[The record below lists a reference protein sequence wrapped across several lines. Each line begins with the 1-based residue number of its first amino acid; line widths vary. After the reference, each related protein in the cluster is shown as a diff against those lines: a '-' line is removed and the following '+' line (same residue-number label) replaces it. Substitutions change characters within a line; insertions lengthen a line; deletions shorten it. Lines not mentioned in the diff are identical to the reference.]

1 MKRSLYLLLNKKNN
15 KMFKNLLDSPFMLVL
30 IQVIMLS
37 CIIAGK
43 QSLGA
48 DIFDG
53 VVIIINSFGI
63 IACCNNNINNKP
75 E

>member
-1 MKRSLYLLLNKKNN
+1 
-15 KMFKNLLDSPFMLVL
+15 MFKNLLDSPIMFIL

-43 QSLGA
+43 QDLGA
-48 DIFDG
+48 DVFDG
-53 VVIIINSFGI
+53 VVIIIDSFGI
-63 IACCNNNINNKP
+63 IACCNNNNINKS

>member
-1 MKRSLYLLLNKKNN
+1 
-15 KMFKNLLDSPFMLVL
+15 MFKNLLDSPIMFILL
-30 IQVIMLS
+30 QVIMLAF
-37 CIIAGK
+37 IIAGK
-43 QSLGA
+43 QNLGA

-63 IACCNNNINNKP
+63 IVCCNNNINNKS

>member
-1 MKRSLYLLLNKKNN
+1 
-15 KMFKNLLDSPFMLVL
+15 MFKNLLDSPISFILF
-30 IQVIMLS
+30 QVIMLS

-43 QSLGA
+43 QDLGA
-48 DIFDG
+48 DVFDG

-63 IACCNNNINNKP
+63 IAYYNNINKS

>member
-1 MKRSLYLLLNKKNN
+1 
-15 KMFKNLLDSPFMLVL
+15 MFKNLLDSQISFILF
-30 IQVIMLS
+30 QVIMLS

-43 QSLGA
+43 QDLGA
-48 DIFDG
+48 DVFDE

-63 IACCNNNINNKP
+63 IAYYNNINKS

>member
-1 MKRSLYLLLNKKNN
+1 
-15 KMFKNLLDSPFMLVL
+15 MFKKLLDSPISFILF
-30 IQVIMLS
+30 QVIMLS

-43 QSLGA
+43 QDLGA
-48 DIFDG
+48 DVFDG

-63 IACCNNNINNKP
+63 IAYYNNINKS

>member
-43 QSLGA
+43 QDLGA
-48 DIFDG
+48 DVFDG

-63 IACCNNNINNKP
+63 IAYYNNINKS

>member
-1 MKRSLYLLLNKKNN
+1 
-15 KMFKNLLDSPFMLVL
+15 MFKNLLDSPFMLVL

-43 QSLGA
+43 QDLGA

-63 IACCNNNINNKP
+63 IACCNNNINNKS

>member
-1 MKRSLYLLLNKKNN
+1 
-15 KMFKNLLDSPFMLVL
+15 MFKNLLDSPISFILF
-30 IQVIMLS
+30 QVIMLS

-43 QSLGA
+43 QDLGV
-48 DIFDG
+48 DVFDG

-63 IACCNNNINNKP
+63 IAYYNNINKS

>member
-1 MKRSLYLLLNKKNN
+1 
-15 KMFKNLLDSPFMLVL
+15 MFKNLLDSQISFILF
-30 IQVIMLS
+30 QVIMLS

-43 QSLGA
+43 QDLGA
-48 DIFDG
+48 DVFDG

-63 IACCNNNINNKP
+63 IAYYNNINKS

>member
-1 MKRSLYLLLNKKNN
+1 
-15 KMFKNLLDSPFMLVL
+15 MFKNLLDSPFMLVL

-43 QSLGA
+43 QDLGA
-48 DIFDG
+48 DVFDG

-63 IACCNNNINNKP
+63 IAYYNNINKS

>member
-1 MKRSLYLLLNKKNN
+1 
-15 KMFKNLLDSPFMLVL
+15 MFKNLLDSPIMFIL

-43 QSLGA
+43 QDLGA
-48 DIFDG
+48 DVFDG

-63 IACCNNNINNKP
+63 IACYNNINKS

>member
-1 MKRSLYLLLNKKNN
+1 
-15 KMFKNLLDSPFMLVL
+15 MFKNLLDSPIMFILF
-30 IQVIMLS
+30 QVIMLS

-43 QSLGA
+43 QDLGA
-48 DIFDG
+48 DVFDG

-63 IACCNNNINNKP
+63 IAYYNNINKS

>member
-1 MKRSLYLLLNKKNN
+1 
-15 KMFKNLLDSPFMLVL
+15 MFKNLLDSPISFILF
-30 IQVIMLS
+30 QVIMLS

-43 QSLGA
+43 QDLGT
-48 DIFDG
+48 DVFDG

-63 IACCNNNINNKP
+63 IAYYNNINKS

>member
-1 MKRSLYLLLNKKNN
+1 
-15 KMFKNLLDSPFMLVL
+15 MFKNLLDSPIMFIL

-43 QSLGA
+43 QDLGA
-48 DIFDG
+48 DVFDG

-63 IACCNNNINNKP
+63 IACYNNINKSD
-75 E
+75 

>member
-1 MKRSLYLLLNKKNN
+1 
-15 KMFKNLLDSPFMLVL
+15 MFKNLLDSQISFILF
-30 IQVIMLS
+30 QVIMLS

-43 QSLGA
+43 QDLGA

-63 IACCNNNINNKP
+63 IAYYNNINKS